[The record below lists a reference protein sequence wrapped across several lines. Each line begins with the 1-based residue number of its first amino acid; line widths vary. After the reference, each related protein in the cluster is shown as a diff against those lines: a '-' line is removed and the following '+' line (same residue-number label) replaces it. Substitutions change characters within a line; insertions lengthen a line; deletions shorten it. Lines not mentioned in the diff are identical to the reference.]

1 MAVLRGT
8 MLAFLLLAVVVV
20 EGTRDP
26 LLIEQKTSVKKA
38 ASEDS
43 NLIESLPGAPQVPF
57 SMRSG
62 YITVDEK
69 AGRALFF
76 WFVEADV
83 KDPSS
88 APLTLWL
95 NGGNYLSEPLQ
106 VGFSFSLRGF
116 RSMDWVWFEQVL
128 DALLSVAEWW
138 VSSDHFILLLMALT
152 CSETPTHGTKVG
164 CFFIIPNNRRD
175 PSLFSEGA

>member
-8 MLAFLLLAVVVV
+8 TLVLLLLAVVLVV
-20 EGTRDP
+20 EGRRDS

-38 ASEDS
+38 APEDL
-43 NLIESLPGAPQVPF
+43 NLIESLPGAPPVPF

-69 AGRALFF
+69 AGRAIFF

-95 NGGNYLSEPLQ
+95 NGGK
-106 VGFSFSLRGF
+106 G
-116 RSMDWVWFEQVL
+116 
-128 DALLSVAEWW
+128 
-138 VSSDHFILLLMALT
+138 
-152 CSETPTHGTKVG
+152 
-164 CFFIIPNNRRD
+164 
-175 PSLFSEGA
+175 